1 MPCRWE
7 LGTAAHR
14 CPSIVGLTEGEA
26 ERVCG
31 VWLDF
36 YWCGSSS
43 G

>member
-1 MPCRWE
+1 MPA
-7 LGTAAHR
+7 GTRHR
-14 CPSIVGLTEGEA
+14 SAQVSVHRGLTEGEA

-31 VWLDF
+31 GWLDF